1 MARPVPR
8 PPSEVAA
15 RALEIATIANTKI
28 DGHEKTCA
36 ERYQQILAQLS
47 AIFRF
52 QWKIMFGVLGVAV
65 LIITYYLTQVGIP
78 NRSQTNITIG
88 ETSINK
94 DGIGKNG
101 AKGSM
106 KKQ

>member
-1 MARPVPR
+1 MVRPAHR
-8 PPSEVAA
+8 PPSEIAA

-36 ERYQQILAQLS
+36 ERYQQIIAQLS

-52 QWKIMFGVLGVAV
+52 QWKIMFGVLAIAG
-65 LIITYYLTQVGIP
+65 LIIAYYLTQVGVP
-78 NRSQTNITIG
+78 NRAQTNITIG

-94 DGIGKNG
+94 DGGKKDAPKVRKNG
-101 AKGSM
+101 S
-106 KKQ
+106 